1 MKDNNK
7 MRLLGAAAGLA
18 NGFFG
23 SGGGIIAVPMLKK
36 AGFEPKKAHACSLAL
51 TLPLSAV
58 SALFYLGNGSFDY
71 MSAIKLI
78 PFGLA
83 GAVIGTFLMKR
94 ISVRLLSGIFG
105 LLLVIAGVRNLFL

>member
-1 MKDNNK
+1 MKDKTK
-7 MRLLGAAAGLA
+7 MGLLGALTGLA

-36 AGFEPKKAHACSLAL
+36 AGYEPKKAHAGSLAL
-51 TLPLSAV
+51 TLPLSVV
-58 SALFYLGNGSFDY
+58 STFFYLGNHSFDC
-71 MSAIKLI
+71 MNAVKLI
-78 PFGLA
+78 PFGLT

-94 ISVRLLSGIFG
+94 ISVRLLSVIFG

>member
-1 MKDNNK
+1 MKDKNK
-7 MRLLGAAAGLA
+7 MGLLGAAAGLA

-36 AGFEPKKAHACSLAL
+36 AGFEPKKAHAGSLAL

-58 SALFYLGNGSFDY
+58 SALFYLGNKSFDY
-71 MSAIKLI
+71 MSAVKLI

-83 GAVIGTFLMKR
+83 GAAAGAFLMKR
-94 ISVRLLSGIFG
+94 IPVRLLSGIFG
-105 LLLVIAGVRNLFL
+105 LLLVIAGVRNLLL